1 VVIVINNSDK
11 QVGLYSGGLIFGGG
25 AYISNEVSVSTCGGL
40 IHRGGV
46 IFGGAYNRGGGLY
59 SEVYGIELCA
69 GARVPELLYKQ

>member
-1 VVIVINNSDK
+1 MWW
-11 QVGLYSGGLIFGGG
+11 
-25 AYISNEVSVSTCGGL
+25 AYTPG
-40 IHRGGV
+40 GGV